1 MIKDLKRN
9 WTLLL
14 MVIPGM
20 IWMVLFF
27 YIPVLGNVVAFKDF
41 RFSPNGFFA
50 SIVESP
56 WVGLKNFEFLFK
68 SNSAWIMTRNTV
80 LYNIAFIGL
89 GTAMA
94 VALAVIMS
102 MLRSKKRVKTY
113 QTSMLFPYFISWVI
127 ISFFVYSFL
136 SPDKGAMNRIIANFG
151 VDPVNWYNEPKYWPF
166 IITIIGIWK
175 NLGYN
180 SILYFASIMG
190 IDPTFYEAAIID
202 GANRWQQI
210 KHVTLPQIKPIVSIM
225 LILAVGNIFRA
236 DFGLFYNVPQNSG
249 PLTNVTM
256 VIDTFVYKGISTS
269 GDLGMSSA
277 AGLYQS
283 VVGFILLMTTNKIAK
298 KLDPETGLF

>member
-1 MIKDLKRN
+1 MKDLKKN
-9 WTLLL
+9 GTLLA
-14 MVIPGM
+14 MAIPGM
-20 IWMVLFF
+20 LWMIFFF
-27 YIPVLGNVVAFKDF
+27 YIPVFGNVVAFKDF
-41 RFSPNGFFA
+41 KFSPNGFFA
-50 SIVESP
+50 SIMESP
-56 WVGLKNFEFLFK
+56 WVGMKNFEFLFK
-68 SNSAWIMTRNTV
+68 SNNAWLMTRNTV

-89 GTAMA
+89 GTLMA
-94 VALAVIMS
+94 VALAIVMS
-102 MLRSKKRVKTY
+102 MLRSKKKVKVY

-136 SPDKGAMNRIIANFG
+136 SPDKGAMNRMLGNFG
-151 VDPVNWYNEPKYWPF
+151 IDPINWYNEKKYWPF
-166 IITIIGIWK
+166 LIPIIGVWK

-190 IDPTFYEAAIID
+190 IDPTFYEAAIVD

-210 KHVTLPQIKPIVSIM
+210 KHVTIPQIKPIISIM

-249 PLTNVTM
+249 PLTSVTM
-256 VIDTFVYKGISTS
+256 VIDTYVYKGISTS
-269 GDLGMSSA
+269 GDLGMSAA

-283 VVGFILLMTTNKIAK
+283 VVGCFLLITTNHIAK

>member
-1 MIKDLKRN
+1 MKDLKKN
-9 WTLLL
+9 GTLLA
-14 MVIPGM
+14 MAIPGM
-20 IWMVLFF
+20 LWMIFFF
-27 YIPVLGNVVAFKDF
+27 YIPVFGNVVAFKDF
-41 RFSPNGFFA
+41 KFSPNGFFA
-50 SIVESP
+50 SIMESQ
-56 WVGLKNFEFLFK
+56 WVGMKNFEFLFK
-68 SNSAWIMTRNTV
+68 SNNAWLMTRNTV

-89 GTAMA
+89 GTLMA
-94 VALAVIMS
+94 VALAIVMS
-102 MLRSKKRVKTY
+102 MLRSKKKVKVY

-136 SPDKGAMNRIIANFG
+136 SPDKGAMNRMLGNFG
-151 VDPVNWYNEPKYWPF
+151 IDPINWYNEKKYWPF
-166 IITIIGIWK
+166 LIPIIGVWK

-190 IDPTFYEAAIID
+190 IDPTFYEAAIVD

-210 KHVTLPQIKPIVSIM
+210 KHVTIPQIKPIISIM

-249 PLTNVTM
+249 PLTSVTM
-256 VIDTFVYKGISTS
+256 VIDTYVYKGISTS
-269 GDLGMSSA
+269 GDLGMSAA

-283 VVGFILLMTTNKIAK
+283 VVGCFLLITTNHIAK